1 MTQKDL
7 LYVED
12 AYNHENSIIN
22 ICNNIANNL
31 DDEKLSDFIN
41 KEIIKHETMKEK
53 LINLLEVKA
62 NE

>member
-1 MTQKDL
+1 MTQKEL

-31 DDEKLSDFIN
+31 DDSKLIDFIN
-41 KEIIKHETMKEK
+41 KEVNKHENMKEK
-53 LINLLEVKA
+53 LMNLLEVKS